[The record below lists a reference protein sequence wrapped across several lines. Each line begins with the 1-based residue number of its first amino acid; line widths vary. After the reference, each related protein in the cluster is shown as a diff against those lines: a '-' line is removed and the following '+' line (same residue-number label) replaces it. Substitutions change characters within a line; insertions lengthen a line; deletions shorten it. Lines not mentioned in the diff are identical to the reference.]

1 VPTWESILRAHGP
14 TAFDTAWRLLG
25 HAADAEDVFQDAMLD
40 AVRLRAR
47 QPIDNWGG
55 LLRRLVTRRAID
67 RLRTRRNRAAPLDTD
82 LPAPPDEPDSSMLER
97 ELAARLR
104 AAIAD
109 LPDREATVFSL
120 RHFGELTNPDIAAA
134 LDITPDAVAVALH
147 KARAK
152 LKTALG
158 LTDPAPR
165 RTGVTP

>member
-1 VPTWESILRAHGP
+1 M
-14 TAFDTAWRLLG
+14 AFDTAWRLLG
-25 HAADAEDVFQDAMLD
+25 HAADAEDAFQDAMLD
-40 AVRLRAR
+40 AVQLQSR
-47 QPIDNWGG
+47 QPVENWGG

-67 RLRTRRNRAAPLDTD
+67 RLRSRHTRATADIKPTAVNTD
-82 LPAPPDEPDSSMLER
+82 PPDANLIER

-120 RHFGELTNPDIAAA
+120 RHFAELTNPDIAAA

-152 LKTALG
+152 LKAALG

-165 RTGVTP
+165 TGVAR

>member
-1 VPTWESILRAHGP
+1 M
-14 TAFDTAWRLLG
+14 AFDTAWRLLG
-25 HAADAEDVFQDAMLD
+25 HAADAEDAFQDAMLD
-40 AVRLRAR
+40 AVELQSR
-47 QPIDNWGG
+47 QPVENWGG

-67 RLRTRRNRAAPLDTD
+67 RLRSRRSRPSSQVELDAAVAD
-82 LPAPPDEPDSSMLER
+82 PPDAALLER

-120 RHFGELTNPDIAAA
+120 RHFAELTNPEIAKA

-152 LKTALG
+152 LKQSLG
-158 LTDPAPR
+158 LTESPR
-165 RTGVTP
+165 PGVHR